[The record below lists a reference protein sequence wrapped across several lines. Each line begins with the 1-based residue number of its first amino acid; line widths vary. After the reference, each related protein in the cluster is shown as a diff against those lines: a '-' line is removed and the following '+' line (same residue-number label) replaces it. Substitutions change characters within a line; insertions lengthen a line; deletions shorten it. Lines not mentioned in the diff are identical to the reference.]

1 VSVSSPFVRRPV
13 GTALLALGVVLLG
26 LLAYQRLPVAPLPNV
41 SFPTIV
47 VSASLSG
54 ANPETMATTVATP
67 LERSLGSISGISQ
80 MTSSSSDGSTRIIV
94 QFDLDKDINV
104 AAREVQAA
112 INNAQPLL
120 PSAMTRRPSYRKL
133 NPAAA
138 PIMILSITSDTLPT
152 RELYQLAE
160 ERIAPPILQVPG
172 VGDVNVGGSSSP
184 AVRVALDPR
193 QLEHAGVSLTAV
205 ANAIRSATTSTPTGF
220 VASPTT
226 RWEVDTNSQL
236 MQAEAFEDLIV
247 ARGEDGAVMRLSDVA
262 DIENGVE
269 DRYNV
274 GFQNEQPAVL
284 LVISASSGANV
295 IDTIAGIRERMASIE
310 SLLPESASL
319 SVQLDRAPGIR
330 ASLHETQLT
339 LMLAIALVVLV
350 VFLFLRNARATLIP
364 SLAIPVSL
372 IGTFAMM
379 HVMGFS
385 LDTLSLMALIVS
397 IGFLVDD
404 AIVVV
409 ENIARH
415 IEQGILPRQAALQG
429 AREVG
434 FTVTSM
440 SVSLVAVFLPLLF
453 MGGFIGRM
461 FFEFAMT
468 LSLAVLV
475 SLVVSLTLTPMLCA
489 RWLRP
494 ERERRPRRWEAALLA
509 FGKGCQRLYSRSLDV
524 ALRHRRL
531 TLLSLVGVIVLN
543 GYLYVAVD
551 KGFIPQQDT
560 GRLIGFV
567 NGDQSLSFE
576 AMSAKLRIIR
586 ERLARAPEVH
596 SVLGFM
602 GGRGGG
608 ASATLFITLEEG
620 QYAAG
625 TQAIGNRLAASM
637 NDLPG
642 VSTAMMA
649 LQDIRI
655 GGRQNRGGQY
665 EVTLKSDDLALL
677 DTWSQRVSSAMQD
690 IDGLTGV
697 DSDSQGERQGERQA
711 VELKVDRDTAK
722 RLGVDM
728 HDVDTLLGNAFAQ
741 SSVASLFDADNQ
753 RYVILEVADQYRSAP
768 EAISRLHVIN
778 DAGEAI
784 PVSAFSHL
792 EESTTPVTVNHQG
805 QFAST
810 TISFNL
816 EDGVTLGE
824 ATQRI
829 RRTVEDLRL
838 PTAVQVDFEGSAGAF
853 QSGVQAMPWLILA
866 ALVTVYLVLGILYES
881 YIHPLTI
888 LSTLPSAGVGALLA
902 LMLFDTPF
910 TLIALIGIILLIG
923 VVKKNAIMLVDFA
936 VSAERERGLSALE
949 AIREAAVVRF
959 RPIMMTTLAAIL
971 GAIPLLLG
979 TDENAALRAPLGI
992 TIIGGLILSQI
1003 LTLYTTPV
1011 VYLYLDRL
1019 HRRLRPARLDN
1030 AAQHSTPTT

>member
-1 VSVSSPFVRRPV
+1 MSVSSPFVRRPV
-13 GTALLALGVVLLG
+13 GTALLALGIVLLG

-47 VSASLSG
+47 VNASLSG
-54 ANPETMATTVATP
+54 ANPETMASTVATP
-67 LERSLGSISGISQ
+67 LERSLGTISGISQ
-80 MTSSSSDGSTRIIV
+80 MTSSSSDGSTRVVV
-94 QFDLDKDINV
+94 QFDLDKDIDD

-112 INNAQPLL
+112 INDAQPLL
-120 PSAMTRRPSYRKL
+120 PSAMTSRPSYRKM

-138 PIMILSITSDTLPT
+138 PIMILSVTSDTLPT
-152 RELYQLAE
+152 SELYQLAD

-184 AVRVALDPR
+184 AVRVSLDPR
-193 QLEHAGVSLTAV
+193 RLEHAGVSLTAV

-220 VASPTT
+220 VASPAT
-226 RWEVDTNSQL
+226 RWEVDTDSQL

-247 ARGEDGAVMRLSDVA
+247 ARGEDGAVMHLSDVA

-284 LVISASSGANV
+284 LIISASSGANV

-310 SLLPESASL
+310 SQLPQSASL

-339 LMLAIALVVLV
+339 LMMAIALVVLV

-415 IEQGILPRQAALQG
+415 IEQGMPSRQAALQG

-494 ERERRPRRWEAALLA
+494 GRERQPPRWETALLA
-509 FGKGCQRLYSRSLDV
+509 FGQGCQRLYTRSLDI

-531 TLLSLVGVIVLN
+531 TLLSLLGVIVLN

-551 KGFIPQQDT
+551 KGFIPEQDT

-567 NGDQSLSFE
+567 RGDQSLSFD
-576 AMSAKLRIIR
+576 AMSAKLRTIR
-586 ERLARAPEVH
+586 ERLSDAPEVH

-620 QYAAG
+620 QREAG
-625 TQAIGNRLAASM
+625 TQAIGNRLGASM
-637 NDLPG
+637 GDIPG
-642 VSTAMMA
+642 VNTSMMA

-655 GGRQNRGGQY
+655 GGRENRGTQY
-665 EVTLKSDDLALL
+665 EITLKSDDLALL
-677 DTWSQRVSSAMQD
+677 DTWSQRVSDAMQD
-690 IDGLTGV
+690 VDGLTGV
-697 DSDSQGERQGERQA
+697 DRDSQGEGQA
-711 VELKVDRDTAK
+711 VELNVDRDTAK

-728 HDVDTLLGNAFAQ
+728 QDVDTLLGNAFAQ
-741 SSVASLFDADNQ
+741 RSITSLFDADNQ
-753 RYVILEVADQYRSAP
+753 RYVILEVGDEHRSAP

-778 DAGEAI
+778 DAGDAI

-792 EESTTPVTVNHQG
+792 KESTTPVSVNHQG

-810 TISFNL
+810 TVSFNL
-816 EDGVTLGE
+816 EDGVTLGD

-829 RRTVEDLRL
+829 RRTVDDLRL

-853 QSGVQAMPWLILA
+853 QSGMQAMPWLLLA

-902 LMLFDTPF
+902 LMLLDTPF

-992 TIIGGLILSQI
+992 TIIGGLILSQV

-1030 AAQHSTPTT
+1030 ASQHSMPRT

>member
-1 VSVSSPFVRRPV
+1 MSVSSPFVRRPV

-47 VSASLSG
+47 VNANLSG
-54 ANPETMATTVATP
+54 ANPETMASTVATP

-80 MTSSSSDGSTRIIV
+80 MTSSSSDGSTRITV
-94 QFDLDKDINV
+94 QFALDKDIDD

-112 INNAQPLL
+112 INDAQPLL
-120 PSAMTRRPSYRKL
+120 PSAMTSRPSYRKM

-138 PIMILSITSDTLPT
+138 PIMILSVTSDTLPT
-152 RELYQLAE
+152 SELYQLAD

-184 AVRVALDPR
+184 AVRVSLDPR
-193 QLEHAGVSLTAV
+193 RLEHAGVSLTAV

-220 VASPTT
+220 VASPAT
-226 RWEVDTNSQL
+226 RWEVDTDSQL
-236 MQAEAFEDLIV
+236 MKAEAFEDLIV
-247 ARGEDGAVMRLSDVA
+247 ARGEDGAVMHLSDVA

-310 SLLPESASL
+310 SQLPQSAAL

-415 IEQGILPRQAALQG
+415 IEQGVPPRQAALQG

-494 ERERRPRRWEAALLA
+494 GRKRRPPRWEAALLA
-509 FGKGCQRLYSRSLDV
+509 FGQGCQRLYSRSLDI

-551 KGFIPQQDT
+551 KGFIPEQDT

-567 NGDQSLSFE
+567 RGDQSLSFD
-576 AMSAKLRIIR
+576 AMSAKLRTIR
-586 ERLARAPEVH
+586 ERLAQAPEVH

-608 ASATLFITLEEG
+608 ASATLFVTLEEG
-620 QYAAG
+620 QRTAG
-625 TQAIGNRLAASM
+625 TQAIGNRLGASM
-637 NDLPG
+637 GDIPG
-642 VSTAMMA
+642 VNTSMMA

-655 GGRQNRGGQY
+655 GGRENTGTQY
-665 EVTLKSDDLALL
+665 EITLKSDDLALL
-677 DTWSQRVSSAMQD
+677 DTWSQRVSDAMQD
-690 IDGLTGV
+690 VDGLTGV
-697 DSDSQGERQGERQA
+697 DSDSRGEGQA

-728 HDVDTLLGNAFAQ
+728 QDVDTLLGNAFAQ
-741 SSVASLFDADNQ
+741 SSITSLYDADNQ
-753 RYVILEVADQYRSAP
+753 RYVILEVDSEHRSEP

-778 DAGEAI
+778 DEGDAI

-792 EESTTPVTVNHQG
+792 EESTTPVSVNHQG

-810 TISFNL
+810 TVSFNL
-816 EDGVTLGE
+816 EDGVTLGD

-853 QSGVQAMPWLILA
+853 QSGMQAMPWLILA

-902 LMLFDTPF
+902 LMLLDTPF

-992 TIIGGLILSQI
+992 TIIGGLILSQL

-1019 HRRLRPARLDN
+1019 HHRLRPGRLDN
-1030 AAQHSTPTT
+1030 ASQRSTSTT

>member
-1 VSVSSPFVRRPV
+1 MSISSPFVRRPV
-13 GTALLALGVVLLG
+13 ATALLALGIVLLG

-47 VSASLSG
+47 VNANLSG
-54 ANPETMATTVATP
+54 ANPETMASSVATP

-80 MTSSSSDGSTRIIV
+80 MTSRSSDGSTRITV
-94 QFDLDKDINV
+94 QFALDKDIDV

-112 INNAQPLL
+112 INDAQPLL
-120 PSAMTRRPSYRKL
+120 PSAMTSRPSYRKM

-138 PIMILSITSDTLPT
+138 PIMILSVTSDTLPT
-152 RELYQLAE
+152 SELYQLAD
-160 ERIAPPILQVPG
+160 ERIAPPVLQVPG

-184 AVRVALDPR
+184 AVRVSLDPSR
-193 QLEHAGVSLTAV
+193 LEHAGVSLTAV
-205 ANAIRSATTSTPTGF
+205 ASAIRSATTSTPTGF
-220 VASPTT
+220 VASPAT
-226 RWEVDTNSQL
+226 RWEVDTDSQL

-247 ARGEDGAVMRLSDVA
+247 ARGEDGAVMHLSDVA
-262 DIENGVE
+262 DIKDGVE

-284 LVISASSGANV
+284 LIISASSGANV

-310 SLLPESASL
+310 SQLPASASL

-330 ASLHETQLT
+330 GSLHETQLT
-339 LMLAIALVVLV
+339 LLLAIALVVLV

-415 IEQGILPRQAALQG
+415 IEQGMPPRQAALQG

-489 RWLRP
+489 RWLRQG
-494 ERERRPRRWEAALLA
+494 RERRPPRWETALLA
-509 FGKGCQRLYSRSLDV
+509 FGQGCQRLYTRSLDV

-543 GYLYVAVD
+543 GYLYAAVD
-551 KGFIPQQDT
+551 KGFIPEQDT

-567 NGDQSLSFE
+567 RGDQSLSFD
-576 AMSAKLRIIR
+576 AMSAKLRTIR
-586 ERLARAPEVH
+586 ERLSEAPEVH

-608 ASATLFITLEEG
+608 ASATLFITLENGEYS
-620 QYAAG
+620 QG
-625 TQAIGNRLAASM
+625 TQATGNRLGTSM
-637 NDLPG
+637 SDIPG
-642 VSTAMMA
+642 VNTSMMA

-655 GGRQNRGGQY
+655 GGRQNTGTQY
-665 EVTLKSDDLALL
+665 EITLKSDDLALL
-677 DTWSQRVSSAMQD
+677 DTWSQRVSDAMQD
-690 IDGLTGV
+690 VDGLTGV
-697 DSDSQGERQGERQA
+697 DSDSRREGQA

-728 HDVDTLLGNAFAQ
+728 QDVDTLLGNAFAQ
-741 SSVASLFDADNQ
+741 RSITSLYDADNQ
-753 RYVILEVADQYRSAP
+753 RYVILEVDDEHRSAP

-778 DAGEAI
+778 DEGDAI

-810 TISFNL
+810 TVSFNL
-816 EDGVTLGE
+816 EDGVTLGD

-829 RRTVEDLRL
+829 RRAVDDLRL

-853 QSGVQAMPWLILA
+853 QSGMQAMPWLILA

-902 LMLFDTPF
+902 LMLLDTPF

-949 AIREAAVVRF
+949 AIHEAAVVRF

-992 TIIGGLILSQI
+992 TIIGGLILSQL

-1019 HRRLRPARLDN
+1019 HRRLRPGRLDN
-1030 AAQHSTPTT
+1030 APQHSTPTT

>member
-1 VSVSSPFVRRPV
+1 MSVSSPFVRRPV
-13 GTALLALGVVLLG
+13 GTALLALGIVLLG

-47 VSASLSG
+47 VNASLSG
-54 ANPETMATTVATP
+54 ANPETMASTVATP
-67 LERSLGSISGISQ
+67 LERSLGTISGISQ
-80 MTSSSSDGSTRIIV
+80 MTSSSSDGSTRVVV
-94 QFDLDKDINV
+94 QFDLDKDIDD

-112 INNAQPLL
+112 INDAQPLL
-120 PSAMTRRPSYRKL
+120 PSAMTSRPSYRKM

-138 PIMILSITSDTLPT
+138 PIMILSVTSDTLPT
-152 RELYQLAE
+152 SELYQLAD

-184 AVRVALDPR
+184 AVRVSLDPR
-193 QLEHAGVSLTAV
+193 RLEHAGVSLTAV

-226 RWEVDTNSQL
+226 RWEVDTDSQL

-247 ARGEDGAVMRLSDVA
+247 ARGEDGAVMHLSDVA

-284 LVISASSGANV
+284 LIISASSGANV

-310 SLLPESASL
+310 SQLPQSASL

-415 IEQGILPRQAALQG
+415 IEQGMPSRQAALQG

-494 ERERRPRRWEAALLA
+494 ERERQPPRWEKALLA
-509 FGKGCQRLYSRSLDV
+509 FGQGCQRLYTRSLDI

-531 TLLSLVGVIVLN
+531 TLLSLLGVIVLN

-551 KGFIPQQDT
+551 KGFIPEQDT

-567 NGDQSLSFE
+567 RGDQSLSFD
-576 AMSAKLRIIR
+576 AMSAKLRTIR
-586 ERLARAPEVH
+586 ERLSDAPEVH

-620 QYAAG
+620 QREAG
-625 TQAIGNRLAASM
+625 TQAIGNRLGTSM
-637 NDLPG
+637 GDIPG
-642 VSTAMMA
+642 VNTSMMA

-655 GGRQNRGGQY
+655 GGRENRGTQY
-665 EVTLKSDDLALL
+665 EITLKSDDLALL
-677 DTWSQRVSSAMQD
+677 DTWSQRVSDAMQD
-690 IDGLTGV
+690 VDGLTGV
-697 DSDSQGERQGERQA
+697 DSDSQGEGQA
-711 VELKVDRDTAK
+711 VELNVDRDTAK

-728 HDVDTLLGNAFAQ
+728 QDVDTLLGNAFAQ
-741 SSVASLFDADNQ
+741 RSITSLFDADNQ
-753 RYVILEVADQYRSAP
+753 RYVILEVGDEHRSAP

-778 DAGEAI
+778 DAGDAI

-792 EESTTPVTVNHQG
+792 EESTTPVSVNHQG

-810 TISFNL
+810 TVSFNL
-816 EDGVTLGE
+816 EDGVTLGD

-829 RRTVEDLRL
+829 RRTVDDLRL

-853 QSGVQAMPWLILA
+853 QSGMQAMPWLLLA

-902 LMLFDTPF
+902 LMLLDTPF

-992 TIIGGLILSQI
+992 TIIGGLILSQV

-1030 AAQHSTPTT
+1030 ASQPTT

>member
-1 VSVSSPFVRRPV
+1 MSVSSPFVRRPV
-13 GTALLALGVVLLG
+13 GTALLALGIVLLG

-47 VSASLSG
+47 VNASLSG
-54 ANPETMATTVATP
+54 ANPETMASTVATP
-67 LERSLGSISGISQ
+67 LERSLGTISGISQ
-80 MTSSSSDGSTRIIV
+80 MTSSSSDGSTRVVV
-94 QFDLDKDINV
+94 QFDLDKDIDD

-112 INNAQPLL
+112 INDAQPLL
-120 PSAMTRRPSYRKL
+120 PSAMTSRPSYRKM

-138 PIMILSITSDTLPT
+138 PIMILSVTSDTLPT
-152 RELYQLAE
+152 SELYQLAD

-184 AVRVALDPR
+184 AVRVSLDPR
-193 QLEHAGVSLTAV
+193 RLEHAGVSLTAV

-220 VASPTT
+220 VASPAT
-226 RWEVDTNSQL
+226 RWEVDTDSQL

-247 ARGEDGAVMRLSDVA
+247 ARGENGAVMHLSDVA

-310 SLLPESASL
+310 SQLPQSASL

-415 IEQGILPRQAALQG
+415 IEQGMPSRQAALQG

-494 ERERRPRRWEAALLA
+494 GRERQPPRWEAALLA
-509 FGKGCQRLYSRSLDV
+509 FGQGCQRLYTRSLDI

-567 NGDQSLSFE
+567 RGDQSLSFD
-576 AMSAKLRIIR
+576 AMSAKLRTIR
-586 ERLARAPEVH
+586 ERLSDAPEVH

-608 ASATLFITLEEG
+608 ASATLFITLKEG
-620 QYAAG
+620 QHEAG
-625 TQAIGNRLAASM
+625 TQAIGNRLGASM
-637 NDLPG
+637 GDIPG
-642 VSTAMMA
+642 VNTSMMA

-655 GGRQNRGGQY
+655 GGRQNTGTQY
-665 EVTLKSDDLALL
+665 EITLKSDDLALL
-677 DTWSQRVSSAMQD
+677 DTWSQRVSDAMQD
-690 IDGLTGV
+690 VDGLTGV
-697 DSDSQGERQGERQA
+697 DSDSRGEGQA
-711 VELKVDRDTAK
+711 VELNVDRDTAK

-728 HDVDTLLGNAFAQ
+728 QDVDTLLGNAFAQ
-741 SSVASLFDADNQ
+741 RSITSLFDADNQ
-753 RYVILEVADQYRSAP
+753 RYVILEVDDEHRSAP

-778 DAGEAI
+778 DAGDAI

-792 EESTTPVTVNHQG
+792 EESTTPVSVNHQG

-810 TISFNL
+810 TVSFNL
-816 EDGVTLGE
+816 EDGVTLGD

-829 RRTVEDLRL
+829 RRTVDDLRL

-853 QSGVQAMPWLILA
+853 QSGMQAMPWLLLA

-902 LMLFDTPF
+902 LMLLDTPF

-992 TIIGGLILSQI
+992 TIIGGLILSQV

-1019 HRRLRPARLDN
+1019 HRRLRPARLEN
-1030 AAQHSTPTT
+1030 ASQSTP

>member
-1 VSVSSPFVRRPV
+1 MSVSSPFVRRPV

-47 VSASLSG
+47 VNASLSG
-54 ANPETMATTVATP
+54 ANPETMASTVATP
-67 LERSLGSISGISQ
+67 LERSLGTISGISQ
-80 MTSSSSDGSTRIIV
+80 MTSSSSDGSTRVVV
-94 QFDLDKDINV
+94 QFDLDKDIDD

-112 INNAQPLL
+112 INDAQPLL
-120 PSAMTRRPSYRKL
+120 PSAMTSRPSYRKM

-138 PIMILSITSDTLPT
+138 PIMILSVTSDTLPT
-152 RELYQLAE
+152 SELYQLAD

-184 AVRVALDPR
+184 AVRVSLDPR
-193 QLEHAGVSLTAV
+193 RLEHAGVSLTAV

-220 VASPTT
+220 VASPAT
-226 RWEVDTNSQL
+226 RWEVDTDSQL

-247 ARGEDGAVMRLSDVA
+247 ARGEDGAVMHLSDVA

-284 LVISASSGANV
+284 LIISASSGANV

-310 SLLPESASL
+310 SQLPQSASL

-415 IEQGILPRQAALQG
+415 IEQGMPPRQAALQG

-475 SLVVSLTLTPMLCA
+475 SLVISLTLTPMLCA

-494 ERERRPRRWEAALLA
+494 GRKRRPPRWEAALLA
-509 FGKGCQRLYSRSLDV
+509 FGQGCQRLYSRSLDI

-551 KGFIPQQDT
+551 KGFIPEQDT

-567 NGDQSLSFE
+567 RGDQSLSFD
-576 AMSAKLRIIR
+576 AMSTKLRTIR

-608 ASATLFITLEEG
+608 ASATLFVTLEED
-620 QYAAG
+620 QREAG
-625 TQAIGNRLAASM
+625 TQAIGNRLGASM
-637 NDLPG
+637 GDIPG
-642 VSTAMMA
+642 INTSMMA

-655 GGRQNRGGQY
+655 GGRENTGTQY
-665 EVTLKSDDLALL
+665 EITLKSDDLALL
-677 DTWSQRVSSAMQD
+677 DTWSRRVSDAMQD
-690 IDGLTGV
+690 VDGLTGV
-697 DSDSQGERQGERQA
+697 DSDSRGEGQA
-711 VELKVDRDTAK
+711 VELNVDRDTAK

-728 HDVDTLLGNAFAQ
+728 QDVDTLLGNAFAQ
-741 SSVASLFDADNQ
+741 SSITSLYDADNQ
-753 RYVILEVADQYRSAP
+753 RYVILEVDSEHRSTP
-768 EAISRLHVIN
+768 EAISRLHVVN
-778 DAGEAI
+778 DEGDAI

-792 EESTTPVTVNHQG
+792 EETTTPVSVNHQG

-810 TISFNL
+810 TVSFNL
-816 EDGVTLGE
+816 EDGVTLGD

-829 RRTVEDLRL
+829 RRTVDDLRL

-853 QSGVQAMPWLILA
+853 QSGMQAMPWLILA

-902 LMLFDTPF
+902 LMLLDTPF

-992 TIIGGLILSQI
+992 TIIGGLILSQL

-1019 HRRLRPARLDN
+1019 HRRLRPGRLDN
-1030 AAQHSTPTT
+1030 ASQRSTSTT

>member
-1 VSVSSPFVRRPV
+1 MSVSSPFVRRPV
-13 GTALLALGVVLLG
+13 GTALLALGIVLLG

-47 VSASLSG
+47 VNASLSG
-54 ANPETMATTVATP
+54 ANPETMASTVATP
-67 LERSLGSISGISQ
+67 LERSLGTISGISQ
-80 MTSSSSDGSTRIIV
+80 MTSSSSDGSTRVVV
-94 QFDLDKDINV
+94 QFDLDKDIDD

-112 INNAQPLL
+112 INDAQPLL
-120 PSAMTRRPSYRKL
+120 PSAMTSRPSYRKM

-138 PIMILSITSDTLPT
+138 PIMILSVTSDTLPT
-152 RELYQLAE
+152 SELYQLAD

-184 AVRVALDPR
+184 AVRVSLDPR
-193 QLEHAGVSLTAV
+193 RLEHAGVSLTAV

-220 VASPTT
+220 VASPAT
-226 RWEVDTNSQL
+226 RWEVDTDSQL

-247 ARGEDGAVMRLSDVA
+247 ARGEDGAVMHLSDVA

-284 LVISASSGANV
+284 LIISASSGANV

-310 SLLPESASL
+310 SQLPQSASL

-415 IEQGILPRQAALQG
+415 IEQGMPSRQAALQG

-494 ERERRPRRWEAALLA
+494 GRERQPPRWETALLA
-509 FGKGCQRLYSRSLDV
+509 FGQGCQRLYTRSLDI
-524 ALRHRRL
+524 ALRHRCL
-531 TLLSLVGVIVLN
+531 TLLSLLGVIVLN

-551 KGFIPQQDT
+551 KGFIPEQDT

-567 NGDQSLSFE
+567 RGDQSLSFD
-576 AMSAKLRIIR
+576 AMSAKLRTIR
-586 ERLARAPEVH
+586 ERLSDAPEVH

-620 QYAAG
+620 QREAG
-625 TQAIGNRLAASM
+625 TQAIGNRLGASM
-637 NDLPG
+637 GDIPG
-642 VSTAMMA
+642 VNTSMMA

-655 GGRQNRGGQY
+655 GGRENRGTQY
-665 EVTLKSDDLALL
+665 EITLKSDDLALL
-677 DTWSQRVSSAMQD
+677 DTWSQRVSDAMQD
-690 IDGLTGV
+690 VDGLTGV
-697 DSDSQGERQGERQA
+697 DSDSQGEGQA
-711 VELKVDRDTAK
+711 VELNVDRDTAK

-728 HDVDTLLGNAFAQ
+728 QDVDTLLGNAFAQ
-741 SSVASLFDADNQ
+741 RSITSLFDADNQ
-753 RYVILEVADQYRSAP
+753 RYVILEVGDEHRSAP

-778 DAGEAI
+778 DAGDAI

-792 EESTTPVTVNHQG
+792 EESTTPVSVNHQG

-810 TISFNL
+810 TVSFNL
-816 EDGVTLGE
+816 EDGVTLGD

-829 RRTVEDLRL
+829 RRTVDDLRL

-853 QSGVQAMPWLILA
+853 QSGMQAMPWLLLA

-902 LMLFDTPF
+902 LMLLDTPF

-936 VSAERERGLSALE
+936 VSAERERGLSALD

-992 TIIGGLILSQI
+992 TIIGGLILSQV

-1019 HRRLRPARLDN
+1019 HRRLRPARLEN
-1030 AAQHSTPTT
+1030 ASQPTT